1 MRMRG
6 KVMRQHKQRGLS
18 ALGIL
23 VLLAVV
29 GFFLTI
35 ATRIG
40 PLYLDNSFVDA
51 ALQSLADEPIHKMSD
66 SQIRRKL
73 QAAFTIN
80 AVRDVYAKDTVI
92 ERKKTATTVKLDY
105 ERRIHFLAN
114 VDVVVVFENA
124 YDTSAL

>member
-1 MRMRG
+1 M
-6 KVMRQHKQRGLS
+6 KQHKQRGLS

-23 VLLAVV
+23 VLLAVI

-51 ALQSLADEPIHKMSD
+51 ALQSLADESVHKMSD
-66 SQIRRKL
+66 AQIRRKL

-80 AVRDVYAKDTVI
+80 SVRDVYAKDTVI
-92 ERKKTATTVKLDY
+92 ERKKTATTVSLDY

-114 VDVVVVFENA
+114 VDVVVIFKNT
-124 YDTSAL
+124 YDTSAR

>member
-1 MRMRG
+1 
-6 KVMRQHKQRGLS
+6 MRQHKQEGLS

-40 PLYLDNSFVDA
+40 PLYLDNSFVAA

-66 SQIRRKL
+66 GQIRRKL

-80 AVRDVYAKDTVI
+80 SIRDVNAKDTVI
-92 ERKKTATTVKLDY
+92 ERKKTATTVSLDY
-105 ERRIHFLAN
+105 ERRVHFIAN
-114 VDVVVVFENA
+114 VDVVVVFENT
-124 YDTSAL
+124 YDTSVR

>member
-1 MRMRG
+1 
-6 KVMRQHKQRGLS
+6 MRQHKQQGLS

-40 PLYLDNSFVDA
+40 PLYLDNSFVNA

-66 SQIRRKL
+66 GKIRRKL
-73 QAAFTIN
+73 QAAFTVN
-80 AVRDVYAKDTVI
+80 AVRDVYANDTVI
-92 ERKKTATTVKLDY
+92 ERKKTATTVSLDY
-105 ERRIHFLAN
+105 ERRVHFLAN
-114 VDVVVVFENA
+114 VDIVVVFKNT
-124 YDTSAL
+124 YDTSAR

>member
-1 MRMRG
+1 M
-6 KVMRQHKQRGLS
+6 KQHKQQGLS

-40 PLYLDNSFVDA
+40 PLYLDNSFVNA

-66 SQIRRKL
+66 GKIRRKL
-73 QAAFTIN
+73 QAAFTVN
-80 AVRDVYAKDTVI
+80 AVRDVYANDTVI
-92 ERKKTATTVKLDY
+92 ERKKTATTVSLDY
-105 ERRIHFLAN
+105 ERRVHFLAN
-114 VDVVVVFENA
+114 VDIVVVFKNT
-124 YDTSAL
+124 YDTSAR

>member
-1 MRMRG
+1 M
-6 KVMRQHKQRGLS
+6 KQYKQQGLS

-23 VLLAVV
+23 VLLAVI

-66 SQIRRKL
+66 AKIRRKL
-73 QAAFTIN
+73 QSAFTVN

-92 ERKKTATTVKLDY
+92 ERKKTATTVSLDY
-105 ERRIHFLAN
+105 ERRVHFLAN
-114 VDVVVVFENA
+114 VDIVVVFKNT

>member
-1 MRMRG
+1 
-6 KVMRQHKQRGLS
+6 MRQNKQQGLS

-66 SQIRRKL
+66 GKIRRKL
-73 QAAFTIN
+73 QAAFTVN
-80 AVRDVYAKDTVI
+80 AVRDVNVKDTVI
-92 ERKKTATTVKLDY
+92 ERKKTATTVSLDY
-105 ERRIHFLAN
+105 ERRVHLLAN
-114 VDVVVVFENA
+114 VDVVVVFKNT
-124 YDTSAL
+124 YDTSAR